1 MIDLKP
7 KLKFKE
13 IGNDANQ
20 KDQTRRLED
29 EKRWE
34 NHFEDIV
41 VQFFENFYLNSF
53 YEEFDVKK
61 VS

>member
-1 MIDLKP
+1 MINLKP

-41 VQFFENFYLNSF
+41 VHFFENFYLNSF
-53 YEEFDVKK
+53 Y
-61 VS
+61 